1 MKVLTRICALAGIA
15 VGLSALSAASAWA
28 ADLKVGFITSLSGPV
43 SSLGIPYEKGIKAA
57 LAYKS
62 EVGGR
67 KIQLVQLDD
76 ASDPSTAAR
85 NARKL
90 IDEDKVDVI
99 IGTAGSPGALAI
111 AAVARET
118 KTPLISIANA
128 NLPGEE
134 GAWMVTLPQPAPL
147 MVSAVV
153 ERMKKSGV
161 KTVGYIGFSDAW
173 GDLVYDAL
181 HEERRAGRH
190 QGRVERA
197 LCARRFVGDGP
208 GAEDRR
214 ARPDAVITGTS
225 GTPGAL
231 PYLAL
236 AERGY
241 KGQIYGM
248 HALIN
253 PDFVRVG
260 GTSVEGLLAP
270 TGPVIVAEQLPDSN
284 PIRKV
289 SMDFRAAYQKANGAP
304 PTDAFSAYSFDA
316 WLLFLDAAARDQ
328 GRAGHAG
335 LPRRAARCDRQHQG
349 AGRHAQRL
357 QLQARQPLRLGRT
370 LARHRQARKRPM
382 EAGSLNMR
390 KLTQLISLTAIALA
404 AAHATAADLKVGFIS
419 SLSGPVSALGIPYE
433 KGIRAAI
440 AEHPD
445 VGRPQGRADRARRR
459 LRPDDRRPQ
468 RAQAGGRGQG
478 RRADRH
484 LRRARRDGHR
494 GGGARDSTRR

>member
-1 MKVLTRICALAGIA
+1 MKVLNRFRAIAGIA
-15 VGLSALSAASAWA
+15 AAFGALGAAGAWA

-43 SSLGIPYEKGIKAA
+43 SSLGIPYEKGMKAA
-57 LAYKS
+57 IAYKS

-85 NARKL
+85 NARKM

-111 AAVARET
+111 AGVARET

-181 HEERRAGRH
+181 QKSAEPAGIKIVSNERYARADSSVTG
-190 QGRVERA
+190 QVLKIVA
-197 LCARRFVGDGP
+197 L
-208 GAEDRR
+208 
-214 ARPDAVITGTS
+214 RPDAVITGTS

-270 TGPVIVAEQLPDSN
+270 TGPVIVAEQLPNEN

-316 WLLFLDAAARDQ
+316 WLLYLDAA
-328 GRAGHAG
+328 
-335 LPRRAARCDRQHQG
+335 
-349 AGRHAQRL
+349 QR
-357 QLQARQPLRLGRT
+357 
-370 LARHRQARKRPM
+370 
-382 EAGSLNMR
+382 
-390 KLTQLISLTAIALA
+390 ALA
-404 AAHATAADLKVGFIS
+404 TKAEPGTPQFRLALRDAIVSTKELVGTHSVYNFKPNDRYGS
-419 SLSGPVSALGIPYE
+419 DERSRVVVKLE
-433 KGIRAAI
+433 KGQWKLV
-440 AEHPD
+440 P
-445 VGRPQGRADRARRR
+445 
-459 LRPDDRRPQ
+459 
-468 RAQAGGRGQG
+468 
-478 RRADRH
+478 
-484 LRRARRDGHR
+484 
-494 GGGARDSTRR
+494 